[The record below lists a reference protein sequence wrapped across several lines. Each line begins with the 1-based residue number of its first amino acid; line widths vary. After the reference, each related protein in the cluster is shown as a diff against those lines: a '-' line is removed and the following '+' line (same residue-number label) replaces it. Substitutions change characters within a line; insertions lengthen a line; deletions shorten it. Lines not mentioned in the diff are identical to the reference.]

1 MEPPPDVTFLEA
13 HALFVW
19 KPRGVL
25 DEATINKI
33 IAFIGKEEA
42 TFGKSFDRFTD
53 MSSVDSVELNF
64 KFIFHVALYRRLS
77 YAGRP
82 KVKSAFYVCTPAAA
96 HYVKLHTVLTDHS
109 ALNVALF
116 EEREAAA
123 KWLDVPVEVLIA
135 E

>member
-1 MEPPPDVTFLEA
+1 
-13 HALFVW
+13 
-19 KPRGVL
+19 
-25 DEATINKI
+25 
-33 IAFIGKEEA
+33 
-42 TFGKSFDRFTD
+42 
-53 MSSVDSVELNF
+53 MSLIDSVELNF

-82 KVKSAFYVCTPAAA
+82 KVKSAFYVSTPAAA
-96 HYVKLHTVLTDHS
+96 HYVKLHAVLTDHS

-123 KWLDVPVEVLIA
+123 KWLGIPVEILIA